1 MEVEAEEGM
10 EKKQPRPYGDCA
22 ERQGREGLYEL
33 GVGSKVD
40 EIRIFESGG
49 RKQSRPPSLH
59 PLPPLPLST
68 LFLPRCRYSECVLS
82 QLKQWGLR
90 RKGGERSRGGGKKE
104 GRKIP
109 PAAAHA

>member
-1 MEVEAEEGM
+1 M
-10 EKKQPRPYGDCA
+10 EKKQSRPYGDCA

-49 RKQSRPPSLH
+49 EGRKEESSLDLLLSTLS
-59 PLPPLPLST
+59 LPFPLST
-68 LFLPRCRYSECVLS
+68 LFPPRCRYSECVLS

-90 RKGGERSRGGGKKE
+90 RKGGERRRGGGKKE